1 MAAARCPGGGAGV
14 VQGRVHGMR
23 NEWLCN
29 GDRAVRHL
37 GEFTRAG
44 VIPQGASMISDQAG
58 NSASARASGRAPA
71 DGTLVGA
78 RCGPTALR
86 IALGVQ
92 MRRLREAGGIT
103 CEEAAAV
110 IRAT

>member
-1 MAAARCPGGGAGV
+1 MQWGSGSGTLAELTTAG
-14 VQGRVHGMR
+14 
-23 NEWLCN
+23 E
-29 GDRAVRHL
+29 
-37 GEFTRAG
+37 T
-44 VIPQGASMISDQAG
+44 PQGASMISKQAG
-58 NSASARASGRAPA
+58 NSASARAPA
-71 DGTLVGA
+71 DGVLVGA

-110 IRAT
+110 IRSG